1 MDRRRSSGVLLHP
14 TSFPD
19 GRLGKQAYRF
29 VDWLADA
36 GQSWW
41 QVLPLGP
48 PDSFG
53 SPYNAVSAFASS
65 HELAAA
71 PRARVTR
78 AELDAFRDRHAYWID
93 DYVRFAGL
101 DAVADQ
107 VRFDREWR
115 ALREYASVR
124 GVRLIG
130 DVPIFVSHE
139 SVDVKANPELFLRGE
154 VAAAAPD
161 FFAAKGQLW
170 GSALYDWRRVREDG
184 YRWWIERFRRTF
196 ELVDLARVDHF
207 RGFVAA
213 WAVKQGAP
221 NAARG
226 RWQHGPGAALFHAVD
241 AALGDLPLIAE
252 DLGVITPAVRRLRD
266 ELGLP
271 GMRIAQHA
279 FFGKR
284 SSPHRIENHT
294 VAGVA
299 YTGSHDND
307 TALGWWRSLTPAQR
321 RQTGLD
327 PAEPSWSLIRFTL
340 SSPAF
345 LAVIPMQDV
354 LGLGS
359 RARMN
364 RPGTTRGNW
373 RWRLEDGQLRDGLAA
388 RLHEETAVSDRLLTR

>member
-1 MDRRRSSGVLLHP
+1 VEAH
-14 TSFPD
+14 
-19 GRLGKQAYRF
+19 
-29 VDWLADA
+29 
-36 GQSWW
+36 
-41 QVLPLGP
+41 
-48 PDSFG
+48 
-53 SPYNAVSAFASS
+53 
-65 HELAAA
+65 
-71 PRARVTR
+71 
-78 AELDAFRDRHAYWID
+78 
-93 DYVRFAGL
+93 
-101 DAVADQ
+101 
-107 VRFDREWR
+107 
-115 ALREYASVR
+115 
-124 GVRLIG
+124 
-130 DVPIFVSHE
+130 
-139 SVDVKANPELFLRGE
+139 PELFLTRE

-170 GSALYDWRRVREDG
+170 GSALYDWRRVRESG

-213 WAVKQGAP
+213 WAVKRGAP

-266 ELGLP
+266 ALGLP

-279 FFGKR
+279 FFAKR

-294 VAGVA
+294 VASVA

-327 PAEPSWSLIRFTL
+327 ATEPSWSLIRFTL

-364 RPGTTRGNW
+364 EPGTTRGNW
-373 RWRLEDGQLRDGLAA
+373 RWRLEDGQLTRELAE
-388 RLHEETAVSDRLLTR
+388 RLREETAVSGRVLSR